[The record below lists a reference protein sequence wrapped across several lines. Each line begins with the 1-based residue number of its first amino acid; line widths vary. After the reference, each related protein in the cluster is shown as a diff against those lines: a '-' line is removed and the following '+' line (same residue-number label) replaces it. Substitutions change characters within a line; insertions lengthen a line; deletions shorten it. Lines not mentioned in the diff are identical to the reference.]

1 MHTISCITSRK
12 QENFTNEVILFFIFL
27 FVSFCGFFVC
37 SFFVCSFFFL
47 PPLFFALSVCLAKN
61 PTSFSCVST
70 SAIFSISSQYIM
82 VTSAPIADTNAS
94 STPGLTVRNKFSKK
108 YNGATPIRHPSR
120 NLPISSGISAATFPV
135 LPFTA
140 AYAIRLPFL
149 YDKSHTGNNP
159 VFAPVIFISIVSDNG
174 SSGSPIASYVHR

>member
-1 MHTISCITSRK
+1 MHTISCMTSRK
-12 QENFTNEVILFFIFL
+12 QENFTNEVILFFL
-27 FVSFCGFFVC
+27 FVSFCGFFVG

-108 YNGATPIRHPSR
+108 YSGITPIRHPSR
-120 NLPISSGISAATFPV
+120 NFPMSSGMSAATFPV